1 MFSGLELVSFN
12 GIYLECSAR
21 APVETTVFAVALL
34 ILWSKR
40 KIHPMSNPLLQSVEL
55 PSFSAIKPEHVQPA
69 IEQMLAENRQQIK
82 QLLADVEE
90 PGWNSLIEPI
100 EALDD
105 RLNQAWSPVSH
116 MNSVV
121 NSDALREAYNACLPL
136 LSEYGT
142 EMGQSPE
149 LYQAYQVIADSA
161 NFAELNQAQQKSI
174 ENALRD
180 FRLAGVALTTDKKQR
195 YGDIKKRLSELTSK
209 FAENVLDA
217 TQGWT
222 KLISHAE
229 ELAGV
234 PESSLAAM
242 AQAAEAKEQ
251 KGYLL
256 TLEFPSYFPIVTYC
270 ENAALREVVYEAF
283 VTRASE
289 QGPNAGEW
297 DNSPLIGEILALRHE
312 LAVLL
317 GFENYAGYSLAT
329 KMADKPE
336 QVMLFLQ
343 DLADKARPQAQQ
355 EFAELQAYA
364 RDNFGVSE
372 LNPWDV
378 GYYGEKLRQHRYAI
392 SQEELR
398 PWFPVDQVIGGM
410 FDVVQRLY
418 GIEIHTVEQVDSWH
432 DDVRFYEI
440 SQDGKAIGRFYL
452 DLYAR
457 ADKRGGAWMDECRVR
472 RLAENGIQL
481 PVAYLTCN
489 FNGPVGDKPA
499 LLTHDE
505 VTTLFHEFGH
515 GLHHMLTQIDVG
527 AVSGINGVP
536 WDAVELPS
544 QFMENWCWQPEGI
557 ALISSH
563 FETGEPLPQEM
574 LDKLLAARNFQAAMQ
589 MVRQLEFSL
598 FDFRIHLE
606 YQPDTE
612 GFVQSVLDEVREQ
625 VAVVPV
631 VTYNRFQHG
640 FSHIFAGGYA
650 AGYYSYKWAEVLSA
664 DAFSKFEEKGIFDP
678 ETGRAFLENIL
689 QKGGSREPMELFVAF
704 RGREPSVEPLL
715 RHSGL
720 S

>member
-1 MFSGLELVSFN
+1 M
-12 GIYLECSAR
+12 I
-21 APVETTVFAVALL
+21 
-34 ILWSKR
+34 
-40 KIHPMSNPLLQSVEL
+40 NPLLQSAEL
-55 PSFSAIKPEHVQPA
+55 PTFSVIKPEHVQPA
-69 IEQMLAENRQQIK
+69 IEQLLQHNRDQIQAVLASGNE
-82 QLLADVEE
+82 LTWDALVM
-90 PGWNSLIEPI
+90 PL

-105 RLNQAWSPVSH
+105 QLSQAWSPVSH

-121 NSDALREAYNACLPL
+121 NNDALREAYNACLPL
-136 LSEYGT
+136 LSEYST

-149 LYQAYQVIADSA
+149 LYGAYQAIADSGSYA
-161 NFAELNQAQQKSI
+161 QLDQAQQKSI
-174 ENALRD
+174 DNTLRD
-180 FRLAGVALTTDKKQR
+180 FRLAGVALSEDKKQR

-209 FAENVLDA
+209 FSENVLDA
-217 TQGWT
+217 TQAWT
-222 KLISHAE
+222 KLIHQAD

-242 AQAAEAKEQ
+242 AQAAEAKDQ
-251 KGYLL
+251 QGYLV

-270 ENAALREVVYEAF
+270 ENAALREEVYEAF
-283 VTRASE
+283 VTRASD

-297 DNSPLIGEILALRHE
+297 DNSDLIDEILALRHE
-312 LAVLL
+312 LARLL
-317 GFENYAGYSLAT
+317 DFDNYAAYSLAT
-329 KMADKPE
+329 KMAETPQ
-336 QVMLFLQ
+336 QVIQFLQ
-343 DLADKARPQAQQ
+343 DLADKSRPQALQ

-364 RDNFGVSE
+364 KENFDVTA
-372 LNPWDV
+372 LQPWDV
-378 GYYGEKLRQHRYAI
+378 GFYSEKLRQHRYAI

-398 PWFPVDQVIGGM
+398 PYFPVNKVIAGM
-410 FDVVQRLY
+410 FEVVHRLY
-418 GIEIHTVEQVDSWH
+418 GIDIEAVAEVDSWH
-432 DDVRFYEI
+432 QDVRFYEI
-440 SQDGKAIGRFYL
+440 KKDGQAIGRFYL

-457 ADKRGGAWMDECRVR
+457 ANKRGGAWMDECRVR
-472 RLAENGIQL
+472 RRDSDGNLQL

-489 FNGPVGDKPA
+489 FNGPVGDQPA
-499 LLTHDE
+499 LLTHNE

-515 GLHHMLTQIDVG
+515 GLHHMLTQIEVA

-563 FETGEPLPQEM
+563 FETAEPLPQAM

-598 FDFRIHLE
+598 FDFRIHQE
-606 YQPDTE
+606 YNPH
-612 GFVQSVLDEVREQ
+612 VQGGVQTILDEVREQ
-625 VAVVPV
+625 LAVVPAV
-631 VTYNRFQHG
+631 PYNRFQHG

-664 DAFSKFEEKGIFDP
+664 DAFSKFEEEGIFNLA
-678 ETGRAFLENIL
+678 TGQSFLENVL
-689 QKGGSREPMELFVAF
+689 QQGGSQEPMALFIAF

-720 S
+720 A